1 MDKPCISSILM
12 AALTVGFVIA
22 DYFFNYG
29 QRILTYIFLGSITT
43 ILFTVMCF
51 YGYQKLN
58 WVFLAIGAI
67 YIFFSILYI
76 HLTKT
81 NASDTSDCCEPPPD
95 ECEPPPDEC
104 EQPPVC
110 EKPKPKPKPKKC

>member
-12 AALTVGFVIA
+12 AVLTVGFVIA
-22 DYFFNYG
+22 DYYFNYG

-43 ILFTVMCF
+43 ILFTLMCF

-58 WVFLAIGAI
+58 WVFLAIAAV
-67 YIFFSILYI
+67 YVFFSILYI

-81 NASDTSDCCEPPPD
+81 NTSDTSDCCEPPPD
-95 ECEPPPDEC
+95 ECEEPVNT
-104 EQPPVC
+104 PVC
-110 EKPKPKPKPKKC
+110 EKPKPKPKPKPKKC